1 MVLGVGNGSPLQY
14 SCLGNPM
21 DRESLGG
28 GYSQAVRAGLDGV
41 AKSRAQLSTFLML
54 PFRVLVIHI
63 VLFFK
68 LRRKLN
74 TIP

>member
-1 MVLGVGNGSPLQY
+1 MAAYFSILAWEIP
-14 SCLGNPM
+14 
-21 DRESLGG
+21 RTERAWG

-54 PFRVLVIHI
+54 PFRVLVINV

-68 LRRKLN
+68 LRIKLN

>member
-1 MVLGVGNGSPLQY
+1 MAAHFRILAWEIPWT
-14 SCLGNPM
+14 
-21 DRESLGG
+21 DRALEG

-41 AKSRAQLSTFLML
+41 AKSWAQLSTFLML

-63 VLFFK
+63 VLFIK